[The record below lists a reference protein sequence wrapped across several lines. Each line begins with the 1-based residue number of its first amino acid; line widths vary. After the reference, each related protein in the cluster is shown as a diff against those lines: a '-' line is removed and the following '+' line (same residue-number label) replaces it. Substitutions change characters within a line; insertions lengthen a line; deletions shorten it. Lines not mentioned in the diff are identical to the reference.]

1 MELSPFINKPCPN
14 DGLQIDLSVP
24 HNRIFNQDMNTQ
36 DMNALINAER
46 SELYKKY
53 ISEMEQDLPEV
64 KVKYHLQED

>member
-1 MELSPFINKPCPN
+1 
-14 DGLQIDLSVP
+14 
-24 HNRIFNQDMNTQ
+24 MNTQ
-36 DMNALINAER
+36 DMNAVSVAER